1 MGKLQTIRDIFAIVR
16 DFLLIIFLIALIF
29 AALAV
34 YNFVSS
40 IDPLMVLAALSMG
53 SADIGFGAVK
63 QEQLYEADTEIKATL
78 QEIESKALAQDIAG
92 VSQELD
98 KLRGMLKEKGMSEA
112 VTLVDEIKQKA
123 LQNDLP
129 GAIEAYFRLKQMLG
143 VK

>member
-40 IDPLMVLAALSMG
+40 IDPSMVLAALSMG

-112 VTLVDEIKQKA
+112 VTLVDEIKQKV

>member
-40 IDPLMVLAALSMG
+40 IDPSMVLAALSMG